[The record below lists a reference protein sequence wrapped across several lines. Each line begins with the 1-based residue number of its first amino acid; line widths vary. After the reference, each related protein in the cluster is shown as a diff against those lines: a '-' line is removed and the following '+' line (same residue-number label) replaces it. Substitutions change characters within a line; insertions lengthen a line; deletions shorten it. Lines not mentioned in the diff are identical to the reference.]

1 MIATTLTLTLTF
13 YDCHE
18 TLFLMVMWLAG
29 GENGGKAKNCRVL
42 HRVLTVNQGLWVYS
56 IFRVYSIC
64 ILCVNLGIKY
74 SLTSNFG
81 YKAYL
86 GFLYFCF
93 FYMSF
98 SIISGILVFHYP
110 PPHPWP
116 ILSPGSVYRHPHN
129 LYSAYNFILS
139 ARIICLFI

>member
-1 MIATTLTLTLTF
+1 MRFQFQISLPFHLEILNANPWHKISQIIYEILTSKPGLELGLEPGRTSMIATTLTLTLTF

-18 TLFLMVMWLAG
+18 TLLLMVMWLAG

-86 GFLYFCF
+86 GFLNF
-93 FYMSF
+93 
-98 SIISGILVFHYP
+98 VFLHE
-110 PPHPWP
+110 
-116 ILSPGSVYRHPHN
+116 
-129 LYSAYNFILS
+129 F
-139 ARIICLFI
+139 